1 MANRSPDKVSKMS
14 NSWFNVIP
22 IDALENEGTAVVR
35 KGGKQIALFLREGQ
49 VLACNNRCPH
59 EGYPLSEGS
68 LDDECVL
75 TCNWHNWKFD
85 LATGENLYRGDRL
98 RTYPAEIRDGDVW
111 LDLTDP
117 PQAERRDS
125 ILGSLRS
132 AFDEHDYE
140 RLAREVGR
148 WKLADGDP
156 VDIVKQAIRWSYDR
170 FEFGWTHAFAGA
182 ADWLRLYDEHHGDLE
197 SQLICV
203 LEAVGHM
210 SDDSLREAQYPFS
223 RVRPRPYLEEDFLT
237 AIEEEDEERAI
248 ALVRGALSGGLGFP
262 GLEPGLTRAALRHYN
277 DFGHSLIYVNKAGY
291 LIGRLGDEVAES
303 LVVSLVRSLVYASR
317 EDLIPE
323 FCDYGEVLECWSND
337 RSGELPKPSELRR
350 LGIRKALRRTAS
362 ASGQS
367 PEALFRSLL
376 GANALSMLSYDIENQ
391 YRVDGPVSDNVGWL
405 DYTHTITFA
414 DAVWSSCRRYPDT
427 WPSGLLQLAC
437 FIGRNASF
445 THRKLNGAQ
454 WQVADAD
461 QFFTTEVAGLFD
473 HAREEYIVSVHLL
486 KTLLSARALVNSG
499 AAGDSAPSLLG
510 AMNRFLHEPL
520 KRKHVRRTMSQ
531 ALAFVARD
539 G

>member
-1 MANRSPDKVSKMS
+1 MS

-22 IDALENEGTAVVR
+22 FDELEKEGSAVVR
-35 KGGKQIALFLREGQ
+35 KSGKQIALFLRDGQ
-49 VLACNNRCPH
+49 VFACNNRCPH

-68 LDDECVL
+68 LDDQCVL

-85 LATGENLYRGDRL
+85 LATGENVYRGDQL
-98 RTYPAEIRDGDVW
+98 RIYPVDIRDGHIW

-117 PQAERRDS
+117 PEAKRRES
-125 ILGSLRS
+125 ILSNLRA

-140 RLAREVGR
+140 RLAREAGR
-148 WKLADGDP
+148 WNLADGDP
-156 VDIVKQAIRWSYDR
+156 VDIVKQAIQWTYDR

-182 ADWLRLYDEHHGDLE
+182 ADWLRLYDEHQGDLE

-210 SDDSLREAQYPFS
+210 SDDSLREEQYPYS
-223 RVRPRPYLEEDFLT
+223 EVPPRPYVEEDFLA
-237 AIEEEDEERAI
+237 AIEEEDEEGAVS
-248 ALVRGALSGGLGFP
+248 LVRGALSAGLGFA
-262 GLEPGLTRAALRHYN
+262 GLEAGFTRAALKHYN

-291 LIGRLGDEVAES
+291 LIERLGEEVAES
-303 LVVSLVRSLVYASR
+303 LLVSLVRSLVYANR

-323 FCDYGEVLECWSND
+323 FRDYGEVLEHWSD
-337 RSGELPKPSELRR
+337 AASDELPKPTQLRR
-350 LGIRKALRRTAS
+350 LGIKKALDRTAS
-362 ASGQS
+362 ASGHA

-376 GANALSMLSYDIENQ
+376 GANALSLLSYDIENQ

-405 DYTHTITFA
+405 DYTHPITFA

-427 WPSGLLQLAC
+427 WPAALLQLAC

-454 WQVADAD
+454 WQVEDAE
-461 QFFTTEVAGLFD
+461 QFFATEVAGLFD

-486 KTLLSARALVNSG
+486 KTILSARTLVNSG
-499 AAGDSAPSLLG
+499 AAGDSASSLLG

-520 KRKHVRRTMSQ
+520 KRKHVRRTMRQ